1 MHNKSTFLAAAIT
14 DTQATIRA
22 IDVKVAAILVGL
34 LAPLQNLHRV
44 FSHLENFSGESPR
57 WAYISASSAF
67 VACWLLALFALV
79 RAIAAIDNPAK
90 HIINNGNCTGAF
102 FAGGLYGLKIPD
114 AFFNREE
121 IKASKDP
128 LSFAALLPVDET
140 EIERELVF
148 EHMKLAYIRDVKM
161 HRLKWGVTFSILWV
175 ILGVA
180 IYLASKYVVVLPHP
194 VK

>member
-1 MHNKSTFLAAAIT
+1 MHNKATFLAAAIA

-44 FSHLENFSGESPR
+44 FAHLENFAGQSPR
-57 WAYISASSAF
+57 WAYISASVAF
-67 VACWLLALFALV
+67 VICWLLALFALV

-90 HIINNGNCTGAF
+90 HIINNANCNGVF
-102 FAGGLYGLKIPD
+102 FAGGLYGLKVSD
-114 AFFNREE
+114 AFLNRDE

-128 LSFAALLPVDET
+128 VSFAALLPTNDA

-161 HRLKWGVTFSILWV
+161 HRLKWGVTFSILWIV
-175 ILGVA
+175 VGVA

-194 VK
+194 LK